1 MIDKLAILLDGKN
14 GNTLKASTT
23 DFDADA
29 GGYVYA
35 FTTRRSLFMTAE
47 LKASLLMRDMEDTF
61 GIVPFPKYEEAQ
73 EHYETNLVF
82 QLFYMTIPTTN
93 TKVSQT
99 ATIAEVLT
107 HDSYET
113 VIPVYYQNV
122 VEHKGLRNE
131 NSIEMLEI
139 MRENR
144 GVDLGMIFNWVGSLR
159 DDIANKLFN
168 GDNQI
173 ASLVERYQPQIES
186 NIAKFEEFLQD

>member
-1 MIDKLAILLDGKN
+1 
-14 GNTLKASTT
+14 
-23 DFDADA
+23 
-29 GGYVYA
+29 
-35 FTTRRSLFMTAE
+35 
-47 LKASLLMRDMEDTF
+47 
-61 GIVPFPKYEEAQ
+61 
-73 EHYETNLVF
+73 
-82 QLFYMTIPTTN
+82 MTIPTTN

-186 NIAKFEEFLQD
+186 NIAKFEEFLQA